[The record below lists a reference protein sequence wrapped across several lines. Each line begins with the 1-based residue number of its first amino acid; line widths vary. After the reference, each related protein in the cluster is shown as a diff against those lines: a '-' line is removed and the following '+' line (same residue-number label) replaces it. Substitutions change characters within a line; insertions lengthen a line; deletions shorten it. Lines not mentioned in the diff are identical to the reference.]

1 MPPLTLQDLHDKQL
15 ILFEAVSGSRA
26 YGLATPQ
33 SDWDIKGV
41 FYLPPEHYFGLRYT
55 PQIANETNDI
65 VYYELGRFVELLL
78 ASNPSALELLASP
91 NDCVRHRAPI
101 MDKLLIKWFI
111 SKSCQHS
118 FAGYAVGQIKKAR
131 GLNKKIVNPMSREKK
146 SVLDF
151 CYIIQGSHTVP
162 LQTWL
167 AQNHRQPEQI
177 GLSDVP
183 HARNLFAVFDDA
195 DGSRAYLGIAP
206 KNSGN
211 QLILSKIQPDDVPIA
226 LMSFNQDGYS
236 SYCREYASYWQWV
249 NERNEVRYQNNQTH
263 GGGYDSKNMMHTFR
277 LLHMARE
284 IAQYGEI
291 RVRRDNRDELLAIK
305 QGDLDYETLL
315 NQAEHLTAEVADCF
329 ATNPCRLP
337 ENVNHIAAEQALIE
351 MRQIL
356 YGTDFQAA

>member
-1 MPPLTLQDLHDKQL
+1 MPPLSLQDLYDKHL

-41 FYLPPEHYFGLRYT
+41 FYLPPEHYFSLTYT

-78 ASNPSALELLASP
+78 ASNPSALELLATP
-91 NDCVRHRAPI
+91 HDCVRFRAPI
-101 MDKLLIKWFI
+101 MDKLLIEWFV
-111 SKSCQHS
+111 SQACQAS
-118 FAGYAVGQIKKAR
+118 FAGYALGQIKKAR
-131 GLNKKIVNPMSREKK
+131 GLNKKIVNPMAAEKK

-151 CYIIQGSHTVP
+151 CYIIQGSGTIS

-167 AQNHRQPEQI
+167 AQQNWQPEKI

-183 HARNLFAVFDDA
+183 HARNLFAVFYDA
-195 DGSRAYLGIAP
+195 DGSRGYLGVAQKNTANNLTLSRIAPNEQAVAYL
-206 KNSGN
+206 
-211 QLILSKIQPDDVPIA
+211 
-226 LMSFNQDGYS
+226 SFNQDGYS

-249 NERNEVRYQNNQTH
+249 RERNETRYQNNQSH
-263 GGGYDSKNMMHTFR
+263 GGGYDAKNMMHTFR
-277 LLHMARE
+277 LLQMARD
-284 IAQYGEI
+284 IALYGEI
-291 RVRRDNRDELLAIK
+291 RVRRENRDELLAIK
-305 QGDLDYETLL
+305 SAGFDYETLL
-315 NQAEHLTAEVADCF
+315 NQAEHLTAEVADLF
-329 ATNPCRLP
+329 AANPCGLP
-337 ENVNHIAAEQALIE
+337 ENVNYVAAEQALIE